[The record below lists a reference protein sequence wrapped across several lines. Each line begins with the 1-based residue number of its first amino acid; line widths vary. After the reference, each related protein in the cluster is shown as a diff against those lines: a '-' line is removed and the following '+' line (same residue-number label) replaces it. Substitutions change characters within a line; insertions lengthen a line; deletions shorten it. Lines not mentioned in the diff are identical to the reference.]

1 MQIHTYTQGFDLT
14 DGLSQHLRRRVD
26 FALGRIG
33 GGVQRVVVR
42 LYDVNGTRGGIDKR
56 CRLQLHLADG
66 GEVVVQDT
74 RSDLYEAIGAA
85 IERAARALKRRS
97 GRLRT
102 LLRRGKSVIHARFS
116 RWRSEAEAP

>member
-1 MQIHTYTQGFDLT
+1 MQIHTHTRGFDLT
-14 DGLSQHLRRRVD
+14 EGLSQHLRRRLD

-33 GGVQRVVVR
+33 GSVRRVVVR
-42 LYDVNGTRGGIDKR
+42 LYDVNAARGGIDKR

-74 RSDLYEAIGAA
+74 RSDLYEAISAA
-85 IERAARALKRRS
+85 IERAARALNRRS

-102 LLRRGKSVIHARFS
+102 LLRQGRSVVNARFS
-116 RWRSEAEAP
+116 RWPSETGAS